1 MPATHSKLGP
11 RYYGLY
17 KILQKIG
24 IVAYKLQLPSR
35 ARIHNVFHVSLLKK
49 YDGPVPDQVVP
60 LPAVFHGKVLPSPEK
75 IIWAR
80 LNRGV
85 WELLVKWTWRSDADT
100 TWEQLEDFKQQFPH
114 VELTDELFVGERG
127 NVVDAF
133 VGLKYCQRP
142 WV

>member
-24 IVAYKLQLPSR
+24 IVAYKLQLPSS

-85 WELLVKWTWRSDADT
+85 WELLVK
-100 TWEQLEDFKQQFPH
+100 
-114 VELTDELFVGERG
+114 
-127 NVVDAF
+127 
-133 VGLKYCQRP
+133 
-142 WV
+142 